1 MRSLATRILRG
12 GVGTTPSRGRKGGI
26 IVIALTASLIASAMM
41 TFSGTAARAATVPL
55 SVVKADMHVV
65 GFNAKIAAAHG
76 YVIRRAADGREY
88 AVKKGIRPA
97 DDPVFS
103 GNCGVSY
110 VYEYGIGNS
119 AVELY
124 TGYSVEEDGV
134 TSVIKSAWRV
144 QLDDRGGTSY
154 KGWNPAGTPANGIW
168 QVDVVVGGLTKGA
181 ARATVNPGNSYVIM
195 ANGVVCSSGGPWSST
210 TIT

>member
-1 MRSLATRILRG
+1 MRSLATRIRRG
-12 GVGTTPSRGRKGGI
+12 GGGTTPSRGRKGGI
-26 IVIALTASLIASAMM
+26 LITALTAGLIASVMM
-41 TFSGTAARAATVPL
+41 TFSGTAARAATVPQ
-55 SVVKADMHVV
+55 SVVKVGMHVV

-76 YVIRRAADGREY
+76 YVIRRAADGQEY

-97 DDPVFS
+97 DNPVVS

-124 TGYSVEEDGV
+124 TGYSVEYDGV
-134 TSVIKSAWRV
+134 TAVIESGWRV

-154 KGWNPAGTPANGIW
+154 KSWNPAGTPANGIW
-168 QVDVVVGGLTKGA
+168 QVDLVVGRLTKGG
-181 ARATVNPGNSYVIM
+181 ARATVNPGNSFVIL
-195 ANGVVCSSGGPWSST
+195 ANGAYCSSGGPWSST